1 MAAELDF
8 TLSLV
13 DRLTKPLKQ
22 TQAALTGFADKTEAA
37 FRRVG
42 GGAIALWGVNKAV
55 MGMLRPAYDLQDAL
69 DDLTG
74 TGFEVSG
81 LNKITQ
87 AANDFAIEYGRS
99 SLEFVKNTALVRRS
113 IGGITD
119 NELPRYTQAASILGV
134 AMRTSTDDAVNYLS
148 HVAAAF
154 PQLAEKMGKVK
165 FAESMAGLAAQMKNT
180 FGTTLADL
188 SGMIEQSKGTGGA
201 MGVSLAEQLAVMGTA
216 RRTLGGGASGA
227 YDQLLRHIGDGGAT
241 KATGINFR
249 DAGGQILPIITIM
262 DKLKARYGENIES
275 NAAAQAAM
283 EKAFGKGASVVR
295 ALWHNTGDLSK
306 SLEALGK
313 NPGMKAVE
321 EMAKKTVVPWEQ
333 FAAILE
339 AIRAEISLRLLPTFG
354 PFFDSLVNCGKE
366 FVNWLDAFPNIARW
380 IGYLSMSMLA
390 LAAIGAINN
399 VVMGTFQFISTGL
412 KPLIKGLAWSLNL
425 KARYTTL
432 AATSVEYY
440 GRVMKGLRATLAGA
454 SMMFNVLGASELF
467 ALWPVLA
474 IGAAIALLVVAVI
487 KFWQPIKAFFS
498 GFIKG
503 FSDAFESVGPLHDIL
518 GPVGSLFSM
527 IWQQVKALAGWFGDL
542 LSPIQFSDDAL
553 KGATDAG
560 VSFGRFVAE
569 AVGWI
574 LTPIKIAVGAF
585 NFLMD
590 TIGIVGAAGGEIW
603 DAFDSADIAGSL
615 KRIKGIFTDTFD
627 QLWNALKTQFAGVF
641 NSMIGM
647 LNKIPGVNIDLME
660 VAPTT
665 PATLTTGQQATPVPG
680 GPVGSQIASSK
691 GGSVSHDNRS
701 VNIQNL
707 NVDTMPTPGQLAE
720 YSELVTG

>member
-81 LNKITQ
+81 LNKVTQ

-113 IGGITD
+113 IGGITN

-275 NAAAQAAM
+275 NAAAQASM

-399 VVMGTFQFISTGL
+399 IIMGTFSFIATGL
-412 KPLIKGLAWSLNL
+412 KPLIKGLGWALNL
-425 KARYTTL
+425 KARYMTL
-432 AATSVEYY
+432 AAFATEYY
-440 GRVMKGLRATLAGA
+440 EKVMKKLRGTLAGT
-454 SMMFNVLGASELF
+454 SMMFDALGASELF

-498 GFIKG
+498 GFIQG

-553 KGATDAG
+553 KGATDTG

-590 TIGIVGAAGGEIW
+590 AINIVADAGGKIW

-665 PATLTTGQQATPVPG
+665 PATLTTGQRATPVPG
-680 GPVGSQIASSK
+680 GPVGSQIASGK